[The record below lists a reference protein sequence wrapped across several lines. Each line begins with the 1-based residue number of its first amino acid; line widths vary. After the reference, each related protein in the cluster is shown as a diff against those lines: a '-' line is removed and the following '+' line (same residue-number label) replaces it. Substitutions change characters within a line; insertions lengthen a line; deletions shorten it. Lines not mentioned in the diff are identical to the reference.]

1 MSMLAALGISSSILC
16 THTRV
21 DRLYYITLFQDMC
34 VCVRATKKRNRTSDC
49 LSVGAHTRENDLNIA
64 ADDR

>member
-1 MSMLAALGISSSILC
+1 MSMLTALGISSSILC

-34 VCVRATKKRNRTSDC
+34 VYTGNEKRETAQAI
-49 LSVGAHTRENDLNIA
+49 V
-64 ADDR
+64 